1 MRHALLLAAVLT
13 IAACGGARLPGGSA
27 TTYTPGLP
35 DFDLGAVPYL
45 DSNGSGVEALV
56 SIPRASLVFRRDSSG
71 FLAVA
76 RTTLSLR
83 GGEGRPDAA
92 PSRVDTLRVATFEET
107 VQLDPLI
114 VRERLAVSPGRY
126 QLLAEVEDGSTRR
139 RALRAV
145 EVEVP
150 APASEPMLSAVRLEG
165 VPAGRRAFA
174 PIVSLGVPAELD
186 SFRVRFDVFN
196 ASGALDVDA
205 RLLRLRADTS
215 IARPPSGFTESRVSL
230 ISRGVDARDPDTVFV
245 SRQRVPAPDRS
256 LTVEQALPG
265 LSPGVFALSLTATDV
280 VSGAL
285 VGDARR
291 TFVVRPPGF
300 PRLQG
305 IEDFVGPLSYLA
317 TPREYAELTA
327 VSPDSLR
334 QSFDAFWGTLFRDRR
349 LAAATF
355 RAFYERVEE
364 ANRLFSTHKE
374 GWKTDRGM
382 VYVLF
387 GPPERTETRFQTEVW
402 VYGPGQAIGEVVF
415 ERVDRR
421 QSGDSPYDVYL
432 LSRDQGYDAA
442 WRRALR
448 QWRSGQ
454 AP

>member
-285 VGDARR
+285 VGDAR
-291 TFVVRPPGF
+291 
-300 PRLQG
+300 
-305 IEDFVGPLSYLA
+305 
-317 TPREYAELTA
+317 
-327 VSPDSLR
+327 
-334 QSFDAFWGTLFRDRR
+334 
-349 LAAATF
+349 
-355 RAFYERVEE
+355 
-364 ANRLFSTHKE
+364 
-374 GWKTDRGM
+374 
-382 VYVLF
+382 
-387 GPPERTETRFQTEVW
+387 
-402 VYGPGQAIGEVVF
+402 
-415 ERVDRR
+415 
-421 QSGDSPYDVYL
+421 
-432 LSRDQGYDAA
+432 
-442 WRRALR
+442 
-448 QWRSGQ
+448 
-454 AP
+454 